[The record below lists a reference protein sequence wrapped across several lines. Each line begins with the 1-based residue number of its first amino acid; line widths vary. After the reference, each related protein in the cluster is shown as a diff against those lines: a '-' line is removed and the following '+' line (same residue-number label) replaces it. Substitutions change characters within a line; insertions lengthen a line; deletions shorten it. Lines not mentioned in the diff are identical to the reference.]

1 MRLIVSPFEKLFSND
16 KQNILLGHWC
26 LNTKIDKKKQELIS
40 SYHWQNR
47 DKFIQ
52 DFIYLNKLVEK
63 TNHILANELNKLH
76 KTNYSHRFWYLL
88 LNPWVSMFVSAIFD
102 RWSSVEKAFHSFD
115 ISEVSFLNL
124 KKNLPPKTFN
134 DYLGL
139 YTIIIES

>member
-1 MRLIVSPFEKLFSND
+1 MI
-16 KQNILLGHWC
+16 
-26 LNTKIDKKKQELIS
+26 KKKQELIS

-76 KTNYSHRFWYLL
+76 KTNYEQILVFTIKL
-88 LNPWVSMFVSAIFD
+88 WVSMFVSAIFD

-115 ISEVSFLNL
+115 ISEVSFFEF
-124 KKNLPPKTFN
+124 KKFTSKTFN

-139 YTIIIES
+139 YNDHYWNHNIFKNIIIF